1 MPLRFG
7 VLFLLS
13 LLFSFFDQ
21 KNGIGKIVHLDSGE
35 DENGESEAKSIGR
48 DKRNRIG
55 IFPALFSFLFFF
67 FSPPPRWK
75 NEAANWIQ
83 VTPFFS
89 SIYHPYTLSLLLDQP
104 IVVRNGQRDSTW
116 KIIRIECGYFPSPLA
131 RIFIFFSAFG
141 NVGKRSSIV
150 IILFNPV

>member
-1 MPLRFG
+1 M
-7 VLFLLS
+7 S
-13 LLFSFFDQ
+13 CFS
-21 KNGIGKIVHLDSGE
+21 S
-35 DENGESEAKSIGR
+35 
-48 DKRNRIG
+48 
-55 IFPALFSFLFFF
+55 LFSFLSSIKKTELERSCVLIREKMKTVNPRLNQLAETNGIGLGFSRLYFPSCFFF

>member
-21 KNGIGKIVHLDSGE
+21 KNGIGKIVRLDSGE

-67 FSPPPRWK
+67 FFSTSTVEKRGRKLDTSNAIFFIDLPP
-75 NEAANWIQ
+75 IH
-83 VTPFFS
+83 PFF
-89 SIYHPYTLSLLLDQP
+89 I
-104 IVVRNGQRDSTW
+104 
-116 KIIRIECGYFPSPLA
+116 A
-131 RIFIFFSAFG
+131 RSADRCS
-141 NVGKRSSIV
+141 KR
-150 IILFNPV
+150 PT

>member
-21 KNGIGKIVHLDSGE
+21 KNGIGKIVRLDSGE

-67 FSPPPRWK
+67 FSPPP
-75 NEAANWIQ
+75 
-83 VTPFFS
+83 
-89 SIYHPYTLSLLLDQP
+89 
-104 IVVRNGQRDSTW
+104 NGGKTRPQT
-116 KIIRIECGYFPSPLA
+116 GY
-131 RIFIFFSAFG
+131 
-141 NVGKRSSIV
+141 K
-150 IILFNPV
+150 

>member
-21 KNGIGKIVHLDSGE
+21 KNGIGKIVRLDSGE

-67 FSPPPRWK
+67 SSFFSTSTVEKRGRKLDTSNAIFFIDLPPIHPFFIARSADRCSKRPTWFHVENYSNRVRIFSFSPR
-75 NEAANWIQ
+75 
-83 VTPFFS
+83 S
-89 SIYHPYTLSLLLDQP
+89 YLH
-104 IVVRNGQRDSTW
+104 
-116 KIIRIECGYFPSPLA
+116 
-131 RIFIFFSAFG
+131 IFFSVWKCWKTFLD
-141 NVGKRSSIV
+141 RD
-150 IILFNPV
+150 NPF